1 MIYQVYN
8 QYHHDFIR
16 YAKSLVTRKEDAYD
30 LVQETYVKAIEREEI
45 FEQMNEYEIKGWFFR
60 VIKNKFIDQ
69 VRKNK
74 RIIFSEEEHMLTT
87 SVFLETD
94 IFFQEMVDILPDHLR
109 TPIILKYRE
118 RLNSKEIGELQG
130 ISPSTVRNRLSQGL
144 KKLKNGGVKYGD
156 Y

>member
-69 VRKNK
+69 MRKNK

-87 SVFLETD
+87 SVLLETD
-94 IFFQEMVDILPDHLR
+94 IYFEEMIATLPDHLR
-109 TPIILKYRE
+109 TPIVLKYRAG
-118 RLNSKEIGELQG
+118 LNSKEIGELQG
-130 ISPSTVRNRLSQGL
+130 ISPSTVRNRLSLGL
-144 KKLKNGGVKYGD
+144 QKLKNGGVEYGD
-156 Y
+156 H